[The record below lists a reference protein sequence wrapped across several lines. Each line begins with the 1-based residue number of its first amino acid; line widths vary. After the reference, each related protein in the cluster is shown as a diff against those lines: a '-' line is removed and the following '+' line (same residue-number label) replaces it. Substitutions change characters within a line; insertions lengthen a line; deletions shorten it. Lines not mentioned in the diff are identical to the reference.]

1 MKFLHLSW
9 ILTLL
14 CFHTAQGQ
22 NKVPDSYKRIG
33 NTWVDS
39 TSPDFKYL
47 RWNGRALVDV
57 RKMIREEKT
66 TLSVYERIIDIQNDG
81 RFPNAYWSFNGNEYG
96 IGIQI
101 GYPSPIKDTL
111 FAGGTGTMGT
121 IIQAQIP
128 IELAAVNITPQNA
141 DQYLYHIVENGQKE
155 IVHWQKPAQF
165 ITTKDGKYQYAYF
178 GKYNPAKEKRLY
190 IAIYNINNYE
200 ERSEC
205 TVDWRSIK
213 PFKIENVFV
222 QYMTRRCPTIFSSML
237 NSTTQNASTSFIETK
252 DPNDSQIRMGDSLI
266 NMAFFNNYDAP
277 YEYRVDVKK
286 ENTKIYMDVF
296 KGQIKIPYNIWN
308 APGKYTITI
317 APRLPTRYW
326 AGQTSKQMGRDIVM
340 NQYAT
345 SFSFTV
351 LPPLHQKFSFSRT
364 QLVSFFAGL
373 AMFVFLI
380 WWYVRQKA
388 KLKIVEANFQKEK
401 NVLELA
407 SLRNHLNPH
416 FIFNAITSIQN
427 LILKNEN
434 TAANMYLAKLGKI
447 TRNVLD
453 NSGQELISIDS
464 EMKLLTEYMEMEQ
477 LRFGFQFAIHVDDNL
492 DREIEI
498 PAMLLQPLVE
508 NAIKHGISS
517 KKALGNVHIDFKRTA
532 NDICIQ
538 IIDNGGN
545 VQSFSNPDGYGIDL
559 VRKRMKLIN
568 QANKEKT
575 IEMRFSSDTTKTI
588 ACITLHQWI

>member
-1 MKFLHLSW
+1 MKFLQLSL

-14 CFHTAQGQ
+14 SFHTAQSQ
-22 NKVPDSYKRIG
+22 NRIPDSYKRIG

-57 RKMIREEKT
+57 RKMTPEEKT
-66 TLSVYERIIDIQNDG
+66 TLSGYERIIDIQNDG
-81 RFPNAYWSFNGNEYG
+81 RFPNAYWSFQDYG
-96 IGIQI
+96 SSIQI
-101 GYPSPIKDTL
+101 GYPSAIKDTL
-111 FAGGTGTMGT
+111 FAGGKGVMGT
-121 IIQAQIP
+121 IIQAQLP
-128 IELAAVNITPQNA
+128 VEFAAVNITPQNA
-141 DQYLYHIVENGQKE
+141 DQYLYHIIEDGQKE
-155 IVHWQKPAQF
+155 IVHWQKPANF
-165 ITTKDGKYQYAYF
+165 ITTKDGKYQYAYL
-178 GKYNPAKEKRLY
+178 GKYASGDEKYLSVE
-190 IAIYNINNYE
+190 IYNVNNYKDHT
-200 ERSEC
+200 EC
-205 TVDWRSIK
+205 TVDWRKIK
-213 PFKIENVFV
+213 PFKTESILV
-222 QYMTRRCPTIFSSML
+222 QYMKQRDPTIYSSIL
-237 NSTTQNASTSFIETK
+237 QTSGFEPFIETK
-252 DPNDSQIRMGDSLI
+252 NDKDCRIRMGDSLI
-266 NMAFFNNYDAP
+266 NITCLNHDDLP
-277 YEYRVDVKK
+277 YAYKVEVKK
-286 ENTKIYMDVF
+286 EDKNIFMDVS
-296 KGQIKIPYNIWN
+296 KGEIKIPYNVWN
-308 APGKYTITI
+308 VPGKYVVTI

-364 QLVSFFAGL
+364 QLISFFAGL

-575 IEMRFSSDTTKTI
+575 IEMRFSSDATKTI